1 MKRTQMWMMLAAMTL
16 SGAVLA
22 QQEEESRGVAR
33 LSLMNGDVS
42 VKRGD
47 SGDWVAG
54 AINAPLLVEDRVL
67 TGQGSRAEVQFDYYH
82 RIRLAGDS
90 EVRLS
95 QLESKLYQIQVA
107 KGLTTFNAIKG
118 GDAQVE
124 ISTPGASLRPVAYGE
139 YRVLVR
145 PDGTAE
151 LTVRSG
157 EAEIFTPTGTQK
169 LRPGRTMVV
178 RLGEANQS
186 EYQFVAEVPRDSW
199 DEFNH
204 NRNKEL
210 QKGSG
215 VYQYVS
221 RDVYGAEDLNGHGD
235 WVYVA
240 PYGWS
245 WTPNVAVGWS
255 PYRYGRWVW
264 ADWYGWTWV
273 SYDPWGWAP
282 YHYGRWFY
290 HGSRWCWYPGGMG
303 MRHYWS
309 PALVGWVGW
318 SSWGGFSAGIGVGWG
333 AVGWVPLAPFEP
345 YHRWWGSGYYH
356 GYRGGNVYNNTTIVN
371 NVNITNVY
379 RNSRVNNGVMAV
391 NGNDFSRGYTGRPLR
406 MGGEELSRASMAQG
420 AVPVAPGRES
430 LRMSERDAGVRG
442 AEGRGAGNER
452 FYSRSGSAARVDRVP
467 FDEQRRGMEQVASRA
482 MGGENGR
489 GGANAGM
496 NGIRQAEGS
505 RGTAVSRSGEDVRGS
520 SPNSQGWRRA
530 DESGRS
536 GEARQGSGDWGR
548 FGDPAVS
555 SRSGN
560 TGTGSRSAEAP
571 AARSSEASGNGW
583 RSFGNPGS
591 RSGVTDA
598 NGGARSEPARSW
610 TGGGGASG
618 RSEGS
623 RSMDTPRSDSGSRSW
638 STGGGA
644 AGRSEGSRSMD
655 MPRGDM
661 GSRSG
666 STGGGAVGRSESPRM
681 ESPRMETPRMETP
694 RGDTGSRSGSTGGG
708 AAGRGEAPRMETP
721 RSEAPASTGGG
732 ARSRGNSWSEPMSR
746 GSWSTGGGS
755 GIGVTDSSNR
765 SGVASYGGESRSSAS
780 GYSGGGGRSTMSGPS
795 TGFGGGGSM
804 RSAPSP
810 SFGGGGSM
818 SGGMRS
824 SPSFGGG
831 GGMSGGARSA
841 PSFGGGGGGSFGGG
855 GGMRGGGGSMGGGG
869 GHVSGGG
876 GGSRG
881 GGGGARGR

>member
-1 MKRTQMWMMLAAMTL
+1 MKRKKMWMALAAMML
-16 SGAVLA
+16 SGALLA
-22 QQEEESRGVAR
+22 QQDDQNRGVAR

-82 RIRLAGDS
+82 RIRLAGES
-90 EVRLS
+90 EIRLS

-139 YRVLVR
+139 YRVMVR

-178 RLGEANQS
+178 RMGDANQS
-186 EYQFVAEVPRDSW
+186 EYQFVAEVPRDAW

-210 QKGSG
+210 QKGAG

-221 RDVYGAEDLNGHGD
+221 RDIYGAEDLNGHGD

-245 WTPNVAVGWS
+245 WAPTVAVGWS

-318 SSWGGFSAGIGVGWG
+318 SSWGGFSAGFGIGWG

-379 RNSRVNNGVMAV
+379 RNARVNNGVMAV
-391 NGNDFSRGYTGRPLR
+391 NGSDFSRGYTGRPLR

-420 AVPVAPGRES
+420 AVPVAPGRDS
-430 LRMSERDAGVRG
+430 LRMSERDAAVRG
-442 AEGRGAGNER
+442 IEGRGAGNER
-452 FYSRSGSAARVDRVP
+452 FYSRSAAPARVDRVS
-467 FDEQRRGMEQVASRA
+467 FDDQRRGMEQVASRA
-482 MGGENGR
+482 MGAETGR
-489 GGANAGM
+489 GANGTPAGANGFRQSENSRGM
-496 NGIRQAEGS
+496 APSRSAEDARGTSSGGQGWRRSDEGS
-505 RGTAVSRSGEDVRGS
+505 RGTETRSGAS
-520 SPNSQGWRRA
+520 
-530 DESGRS
+530 
-536 GEARQGSGDWGR
+536 DWGR

-560 TGTGSRSAEAP
+560 SGTGSRSAEAP
-571 AARSSEASGNGW
+571 ASRPAESTGNGW
-583 RSFGNPGS
+583 RTFGNPGS
-591 RSGVTDA
+591 RSGVGDA
-598 NGGARSEPARSW
+598 SGAARSEAGRSW
-610 TGGGGASG
+610 TTGGGAAG
-618 RSEGS
+618 RSEPTRSVETPRGDTGS
-623 RSMDTPRSDSGSRSW
+623 RSWSTGGGNAGRSEPTRSVETPRGDAGSRSW

-644 AGRSEGSRSMD
+644 AGRSVPSRAVET
-655 MPRGDM
+655 PRIDPGT
-661 GSRSG
+661 RSG
-666 STGGGAVGRSESPRM
+666 STGGGGRSESAQPAAPRTD
-681 ESPRMETPRMETP
+681 SPAT
-694 RGDTGSRSGSTGGG
+694 TGGG
-708 AAGRGEAPRMETP
+708 
-721 RSEAPASTGGG
+721 GGG
-732 ARSRGNSWSEPMSR
+732 RSRGNSWAEPMSR
-746 GSWSTGGGS
+746 GGWSTGGGM
-755 GIGVTDSSNR
+755 GIADSSNR
-765 SGVASYGGESRSSAS
+765 SGVASYGSESRSGAPS
-780 GYSGGGGRSTMSGPS
+780 YSTGGSTFGGGSRSVAPSYSTGGGGFSGGSRSGMSSPS

-804 RSAPSP
+804 RNAPSP
-810 SFGGGGSM
+810 SFGGGGSI
-818 SGGMRS
+818 GHS

-831 GGMSGGARSA
+831 GG
-841 PSFGGGGGGSFGGG
+841 
-855 GGMRGGGGSMGGGG
+855 GMRSGGGSMGG

-876 GGSRG
+876 CGGSRG
-881 GGGGARGR
+881 GGGGRGR